1 MKGKR
6 FTENQIIRILLR
18 TGSTV
23 SDGCARSTGQHRRR
37 KPVRIIVVQYAGI
50 PIPWDQQTKPLIR
63 PNQH

>member
-1 MKGKR
+1 MMGKR

-50 PIPWDQQTKPLIR
+50 PKPWDQ
-63 PNQH
+63 